1 MMLLTLR
8 RATASFFFKEFDEL
22 INVFSDFSWLHF
34 FAQFT
39 AFIYRWP
46 LNVTCWRASEHALPE
61 RRESASGYKRKSS
74 RLNLRSAYPPG
85 TDILDKAGNVSG

>member
-61 RRESASGYKRKSS
+61 RRESAYDAVDGSHPTASQCAKVVVFMNHREIG
-74 RLNLRSAYPPG
+74 A
-85 TDILDKAGNVSG
+85 VHE

>member
-22 INVFSDFSWLHF
+22 ISVFSDFSWLHF

-61 RRESASGYKRKSS
+61 RRESAYGYKQTSS
-74 RLNLRSAYPPG
+74 RPKSTSALPPKA
-85 TDILDKAGNVSG
+85 DILVVITDFRL

>member
-61 RRESASGYKRKSS
+61 RRESAYGYEQTSS
-74 RLNLRSAYPPG
+74 RPKSRSALPPKP
-85 TDILDKAGNVSG
+85 DIP